1 MSHSPVPHLHRRS
14 PRQECPIHEG
24 AGGRGHNIWI
34 DPLSLNVC
42 SGMRR
47 RKKPIA
53 DMLKGPFFT
62 AEIDGEFNP
71 SEFQVVKLLGS
82 GKSSK
87 VTFHS

>member
-1 MSHSPVPHLHRRS
+1 
-14 PRQECPIHEG
+14 
-24 AGGRGHNIWI
+24 
-34 DPLSLNVC
+34 
-42 SGMRR
+42 MRR